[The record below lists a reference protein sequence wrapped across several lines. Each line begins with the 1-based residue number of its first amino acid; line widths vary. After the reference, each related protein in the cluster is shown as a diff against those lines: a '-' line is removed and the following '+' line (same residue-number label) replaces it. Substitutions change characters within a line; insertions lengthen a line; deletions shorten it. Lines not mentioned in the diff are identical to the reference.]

1 MREIK
6 FPAASRRPGSRP
18 AGFKRG
24 SSACRSYADEP
35 RKLHVVELARG
46 SRHHS
51 PRRPRSYP
59 EATYAWVY
67 DVSLARSQRRY
78 ASGIFLYNSVL
89 CVDMQRRAGVEDRF
103 NSRAIF
109 LSGFGLLTR
118 QVFEWETLWY
128 IDIMV
133 AMEVIWTIF

>member
-1 MREIK
+1 M
-6 FPAASRRPGSRP
+6 
-18 AGFKRG
+18 
-24 SSACRSYADEP
+24 
-35 RKLHVVELARG
+35 VELARG

-51 PRRPRSYP
+51 PRRSHSYS

-67 DVSLARSQRRY
+67 DVSSARNQRRY
-78 ASGIFLYNSVL
+78 APGIFLYNSVL
-89 CVDMQRRAGVEDRF
+89 CVDMQRRTGVEDRF

-128 IDIMV
+128 IGIGV
-133 AMEVIWTIF
+133 AVEAIWTIF